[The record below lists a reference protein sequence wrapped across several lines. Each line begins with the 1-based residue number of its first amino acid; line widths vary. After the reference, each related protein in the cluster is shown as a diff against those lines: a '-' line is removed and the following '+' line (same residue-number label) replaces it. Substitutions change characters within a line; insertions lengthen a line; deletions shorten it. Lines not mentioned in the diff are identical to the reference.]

1 MRKESVGKYIAA
13 IHRNSQMIIN
23 HKLREY
29 DIRSGQHDFLYVIA
43 NNEGLSQ
50 KELSEILN
58 IGKATTAKAVKNLL
72 ASGYIKRETDDE
84 DKRFFKL
91 YLTEKGKEIED
102 TINKTFDEMIE
113 IYSSGFSEDEYDATL
128 DTLSRIFDN
137 VIQVTKANKE

>member
-1 MRKESVGKYIAA
+1 M
-13 IHRNSQMIIN
+13 
-23 HKLREY
+23 
-29 DIRSGQHDFLYVIA
+29 YVIA

-113 IYSSGFSEDEYDATL
+113 IYSTGFSEDEYDTTL
-128 DTLSRIFDN
+128 DSLSRIFDN